1 MPGRPFEYPWPTPS
15 GASDSPEWLGRGFRL
30 GDERVSVLSYQ
41 IGDSGWTDELTA
53 FHEDTAGSNHPI
65 DRASRELALEP
76 LGALRA
82 RTPVL
87 LEIGCSSGFMLRL
100 LRRRLPDAFVI
111 GADYVRGPLEELAG
125 SLPDVPL
132 LQFDLTTCPLP
143 DRSVD
148 AVIMLNVLEH
158 IEDDAGALDQV
169 QRVLRP
175 GGLLILEVPA
185 GPNLYDVYDELLL
198 HHRRYA
204 MSGLRRLVQSSG
216 LEIVRATHLGVL
228 LYPVFAA
235 VKLRNKRFLSRERAL
250 QRRVVEQN
258 IRTTGSSALLGAALG
273 LERALGRRLRWPF
286 GIRCIL
292 AARKPR
298 SGRPAN
304 IPYGRQA
311 APSRGT

>member
-1 MPGRPFEYPWPTPS
+1 MPSRPFEYPWPTPP
-15 GASDSPEWLGRGFRL
+15 GAADPPEWLGHGFRL

-41 IGDSGWTDELTA
+41 TGDSGWTDDLTT
-53 FHEDTAGSNHPI
+53 FHEDTAGSSHPI
-65 DRASRELALEP
+65 DRASRALALEP
-76 LGALRA
+76 LGILRA
-82 RTPVL
+82 QTPVI

-100 LRRRLPDAFVI
+100 LRRRLPEALVI
-111 GADYVRGPLEELAG
+111 GADYVRGPLEELAE

-143 DRSVD
+143 DHSVD

-158 IEDDAGALDQV
+158 IEDDARALSQV
-169 QRVLRP
+169 HRILRT

-204 MSGLRRLVQSSG
+204 MPALRRLVQASG
-216 LEIVRATHLGVL
+216 LEIVRATHLGAL

-258 IRTTGSSALLGAALG
+258 IRTTGSSALLGAALK
-273 LERALGRRLRWPF
+273 LELLLGRRLRWPF

-292 AARKPR
+292 TGRK
-298 SGRPAN
+298 
-304 IPYGRQA
+304 
-311 APSRGT
+311 SR